1 MTTLKAACATR
12 GHIYGPVPSRRLGYS
27 LGVDILPFK
36 TCTLSCIYCQLGS
49 VSDRV
54 TVRKDYYD
62 IEELLSQIQSVLDSG
77 RKIDYFTFSG
87 SGEPTLN
94 SQIGQIILKL
104 KQMSAIPVAVLTNST
119 TLIQREVRESLLPA
133 DLVVPSLDAVTP
145 EIFNR
150 INRPDPSVH
159 VEDVI
164 QGLISF
170 RQEFQGQIWLEIMLI
185 KGVNDS
191 EKHVDL
197 LKQTITL
204 IKPDRIQL
212 NTVERPPAELTAQ
225 PLTQEEMEKIRKVFG
240 SQAEIITDF
249 SKLQQPELS
258 SDLGGAILSIIQ
270 RRPVTALDLK
280 QSLGRAGDEIETCIR
295 SLMAS
300 KKIKGIKHKGKT
312 YYEPSS

>member
-1 MTTLKAACATR
+1 MTTLKPTSTAR
-12 GHIYGPVPSRRLGYS
+12 GHVYGPVPSRRLGYS

-49 VSDRV
+49 VPDRV
-54 TVRKDYYD
+54 AVRKDYFD
-62 IEELLSQIQSVLDSG
+62 IEELLSQIQSVIDSG
-77 RKIDYFTFSG
+77 RRIDFITFSG

-104 KQMSAIPVAVLTNST
+104 KQVSAIPVAVLTNST
-119 TLIQREVRESLLPA
+119 TLVQREVRESLLSA
-133 DLVVPSLDAVTP
+133 DLVVPSLDAVTQ
-145 EIFNR
+145 EIFDR
-150 INRPDPSVH
+150 INRPDPSIC

-170 RQEFQGQIWLEIMLI
+170 RKEFQGQIWLEIMLI

-197 LKQTITL
+197 IKQTITL

-212 NTVERPPAELTAQ
+212 NTVERPPAEVSAQ
-225 PLTQEEMEKIRKVFG
+225 PLTRKEMEKIRDVFG

-258 SDLGGAILSIIQ
+258 SGLGEAILSMLR
-270 RRPVTALDLK
+270 RRPVTAFDLK
-280 QSLGRAGDEIETCIR
+280 QSLGRTEDEIEICIR
-295 SLMAS
+295 SLVAS
-300 KKIKGIKHKGKT
+300 NKIKGIKHKDKT
-312 YYEPSS
+312 YFEPSS